1 MRRHTYMSKSVLK
14 LKLKNTTPLLVGW
27 YDPYKQDPMGIR
39 ATEIK
44 GLWRWWCRAF
54 IAGAMY
60 DQNMLIGKDGKDVY
74 LVPSDEEAEAISCF
88 VGKILGLGYAGKKGA
103 GSSRFKLFIQAGTNV
118 SGSIVEFQGGKV
130 EYQRIR
136 LLTLKKAVEGIDQGH
151 EFILS
156 VEKVR
161 EKYKDA
167 EDLALKIL
175 IASLQLSGVGKGGR
189 RGLGSLDIV
198 PTKYD
203 NVPEKDEDMLK
214 DILKGV
220 DNDIGTLIRHVYE
233 KSIEIVN
240 NEKYQEICGIKSIK
254 QATNKVLPPLP
265 AVSKGAFEL
274 YKVDVKNYKDFIQ
287 IHQFFVRTG
296 RTRCMVIQ
304 GKRICKDELRKTH
317 SAWFLGLPRE
327 QKATGYIIVSESVVR
342 RASPIFTTYHTS
354 DNVFGPGI
362 FVTVFLSGDWPKQL
376 KWMGGGGKQPIS
388 IDVGKIKEARETF
401 VNEFKD
407 YLKRKRLTLQEI
419 TWY

>member
-1 MRRHTYMSKSVLK
+1 MSRLVLE

-27 YDPYKQDPMGIR
+27 HDPYKQDPMGIR

-60 DQNMLIGKDGKDVY
+60 DQNMLSGKDGKDVY
-74 LVPSDEEAEAISCF
+74 LIPSDEEAEAISCF
-88 VGKILGLGYAGKKGA
+88 VGKILGLGYAGKKDA
-103 GSSRFKLFIQAGTNV
+103 ESSRFKLSIQASTNV
-118 SGSIVEFQGGKV
+118 SGSIVKFQGGKV
-130 EYQRIR
+130 GYQRIR
-136 LLTLKKAVEGIDQGH
+136 LLTLKKVVEGIDQGH

-175 IASLQLSGVGKGGR
+175 IASLQLSGVGKGSR

-198 PTKYD
+198 SMKYGD
-203 NVPEKDEDMLK
+203 ALEKDKDM
-214 DILKGV
+214 LKGV
-220 DNDIGTLIRHVYE
+220 DNDIGTLIKHVYE

-240 NEKYQEICGIKSIK
+240 NKKYQEICGIKSIK

-265 AVSKGAFEL
+265 AVSKGAFKL

-287 IHQFFVRTG
+287 IHQFFVRTE
-296 RTRCMVIQ
+296 RCMVIQ
-304 GKRICKDELRKTH
+304 GKRICKDALRKTH
-317 SAWFLGLPRE
+317 GAWFLGLPRE

-342 RASPIFTTYHTS
+342 RASPIFMTYHTS

-376 KWMGGGGKQPIS
+376 KWMGGGGEQQIN
-388 IDVGKIKEARETF
+388 IDDDDKIKEAYKTF
-401 VNEFKD
+401 DNEFKY
-407 YLKRKRLTLQEI
+407 YLNRKRLTLQEI
-419 TWY
+419 T

>member
-1 MRRHTYMSKSVLK
+1 MSKSVLK

-74 LVPSDEEAEAISCF
+74 LIPSDEEAEAISCF

-103 GSSRFKLFIQAGTNV
+103 GSSRFKLFIQAN
-118 SGSIVEFQGGKV
+118 IDIRKDIIEFQRDET
-130 EYQRIR
+130 EYQRIE
-136 LLTLKKAVEGIDQGH
+136 LLALKKPIEGIGQGH

-161 EKYKDA
+161 EEYKDA

-175 IASLQLSGVGKGGR
+175 LVSLQLSGVGKGSR

-198 PTKYD
+198 SIEPQ
-203 NVPEKDEDMLK
+203 NALGN
-214 DILKGV
+214 IG
-220 DNDIGTLIRHVYE
+220 NDIGTLIKHVYD

-240 NEKYQEICGIKSIK
+240 KIEIDNEECQEVYRVKNNK
-254 QATNKVLPPLP
+254 QVINKLLPPLP
-265 AVSKGAFEL
+265 AVSKGAFKL
-274 YKVDVKNYKDFIQ
+274 YKVNVKDYKDFIQ
-287 IHQFFVRTG
+287 IHQFFVRTE
-296 RTRCMVIQ
+296 RCKAIYR
-304 GKRICKDELRKTH
+304 KRICKDKLRSTYNT
-317 SAWFLGLPRE
+317 WFLGLPRE
-327 QKATGYIIVSESVVR
+327 QRNTGYIISSERIVR
-342 RASPIFTTYHTS
+342 RPSSTFTTYHTS
-354 DNVFGPGI
+354 DNVFGRGV
-362 FVTVFLSGDWPKQL
+362 FVTVFLSGDWPKEL
-376 KWMGGGGKQPIS
+376 RWIGGGRRSQRININKGS
-388 IDVGKIKEARETF
+388 IMKAYETF
-401 VNEFKD
+401 YNEFNN
-407 YLKRKRLTLQEI
+407 YLNQKKLELQEI

>member
-1 MRRHTYMSKSVLK
+1 MSKSVLK

-27 YDPYKQDPMGIR
+27 HDPYKQDPMGIR

-60 DQNMLIGKDGKDVY
+60 DQNMLSGKDGEDVH
-74 LVPSDEEAEAISCF
+74 LIPSDEEAEAISCF

-103 GSSRFKLFIQAGTNV
+103 ESSRFKLSIQASTNV
-118 SGSIVEFQGGKV
+118 SGSIVKFQRDKV
-130 EYQRIR
+130 KYQRIR
-136 LLTLKKAVEGIDQGH
+136 LLTLNKVVEGISQGH

-161 EKYKDA
+161 EEYKDA

-175 IASLQLSGVGKGGR
+175 IASLQLSGVGKGSR

-198 PTKYD
+198 SMKYGD
-203 NVPEKDEDMLK
+203 ALEKDKDM
-214 DILKGV
+214 LKGV
-220 DNDIGTLIRHVYE
+220 DNDIGTLIKHVYK

-240 NEKYQEICGIKSIK
+240 NKKYQEICGIKSIK

-265 AVSKGAFEL
+265 AVSKGAFKL
-274 YKVDVKNYKDFIQ
+274 YKVDAKNDRDFIQ
-287 IHQFFVRTG
+287 IHQFFVRTE
-296 RTRCMVIQ
+296 RCMVIQ
-304 GKRICKDELRKTH
+304 GKRICKDEPIRKTH

-327 QKATGYIIVSESVVR
+327 QKATGYIIVSKSVVR

-376 KWMGGGGKQPIS
+376 RWIGDDKQSIS
-388 IDVGKIKEARETF
+388 IDVNKIEEAHETF
-401 VNEFKD
+401 VKGFKD
-407 YLKRKRLTLQEI
+407 YLNRKGLHCRR
-419 TWY
+419 